1 MKKIITYVVCLLMVF
16 GVAVDVFAA
25 STKTKA
31 KEKTETKKEEK
42 KETISCQKEIN
53 ISLFWGD
60 GCPHCEA
67 AIEFLNSIEKQYGH
81 CFELSKYEVWKDK
94 ENRNLMSDVAKYFGE
109 EVGGV
114 PYIIIGEKT
123 FSGYSER
130 SNDAILKAIQDA
142 ANDEEYVDV
151 VAKIKDGELKQ
162 SGSAMSDTI
171 ITIVIIVVMVGGI
184 GALVATS
191 KSKD

>member
-1 MKKIITYVVCLLMVF
+1 
-16 GVAVDVFAA
+16 
-25 STKTKA
+25 
-31 KEKTETKKEEK
+31 
-42 KETISCQKEIN
+42 
-53 ISLFWGD
+53 
-60 GCPHCEA
+60 
-67 AIEFLNSIEKQYGH
+67 
-81 CFELSKYEVWKDK
+81 
-94 ENRNLMSDVAKYFGE
+94 MSDVAKYFGE

-130 SNDAILKAIQDA
+130 SNDAILKAILDA

-151 VAKIKDGELKQ
+151 VAKIKGGELKQ